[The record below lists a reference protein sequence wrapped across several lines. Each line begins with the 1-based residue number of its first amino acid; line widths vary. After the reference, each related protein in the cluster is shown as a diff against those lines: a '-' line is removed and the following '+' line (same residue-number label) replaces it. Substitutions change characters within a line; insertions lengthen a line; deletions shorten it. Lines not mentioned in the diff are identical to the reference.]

1 MPVSS
6 LRPTATRLACTAF
19 VLSLAGCS
27 TFDSMFSSD
36 KVDYRTAAKQTQG
49 LEVPPDLTQ
58 LAKDNRAQVQ
68 GGSISASALSAT
80 RPAAAA
86 TPAVATN
93 TVAPNAAGDV
103 KLERIGTE
111 RWLHTSA
118 TPEQLWPVLRSFWQ
132 ERGLE
137 LTKDQPDLGLME
149 TNWAENRAK
158 LPQDFIR
165 STIGKV
171 FEGLYST
178 GERDMYRTRVERG
191 AGGGTD
197 IYISHRG
204 MQEVYTS
211 QSRDSTAWQPRPSDP
226 YLESEMLSRLML
238 KLGGKEDAA
247 KAIVADAAKP
257 AATPPLTAVGGEG
270 ERVAKRR
277 PLSEVPDSLT
287 VADGFDRAWRRVGLS
302 LDRHGFTIEDR
313 DRAAGL
319 FYLRYA
325 DPEQA
330 GKEEPNFFQRLFGAK
345 AAEPTRY
352 RVSVK
357 SEGDKST
364 VRILDDRGQAAS
376 NDNAKRILGLLMDD
390 LRKAFPRRGPGPRRV
405 HKKTLAACAARVF
418 YRDEA

>member
-1 MPVSS
+1 MSVPL

-36 KVDYRTAAKQTQG
+36 KVDYKAASRQTQG
-49 LEVPPDLTQ
+49 LDVPPDLTQ

-68 GGSISASALSAT
+68 GGSITASALSAVK
-80 RPAAAA
+80 PANSTNAQSLVAGSVAA
-86 TPAVATN
+86 N
-93 TVAPNAAGDV
+93 MAGEV
-103 KLERIGTE
+103 RLERSGTD

-118 TPEQLWPVLRSFWQ
+118 TPEQLWPQLRSFWQ

-137 LTKDQPDLGLME
+137 VTKEQPEIGVME

-158 LPQDFIR
+158 LPQDFVR

-171 FEGLYST
+171 FDGLYST
-178 GERDMYRTRVERG
+178 GERDMYRTRIERG
-191 AGGGTD
+191 ASGTD
-197 IYISHRG
+197 IFISHRG

-211 QSRDSTAWQPRPSDP
+211 QGRDSTAWQPRPADH
-226 YLESEMLSRLML
+226 YLEAEMLSRLML

-247 KAIVADAAKP
+247 KAVVAEAGQP
-257 AATPPLTAVGGEG
+257 APANTASTLKIGGEAP
-270 ERVAKRR
+270 RARR
-277 PLSEVPDSLT
+277 ALSEVPDSLN
-287 VADGFDRAWRRVGLS
+287 VNDGFDRAWRRVGLS

-325 DPEQA
+325 DPEKA
-330 GKEEPNFFQRLFGAK
+330 GQEEPNFFQRLFGAK
-345 AAEPTRY
+345 ASEPVRY

-364 VRILDDRGQAAS
+364 VRVLDDRGQPIT
-376 NDNAKRILGLLMDD
+376 NDNAKRILSLLMDD
-390 LRKAFPRRGPGPRRV
+390 LK
-405 HKKTLAACAARVF
+405 
-418 YRDEA
+418 

>member
-1 MPVSS
+1 MTS
-6 LRPTATRLACTAF
+6 LFSIRPTATRLACTAF

-27 TFDSMFSSD
+27 TIDSIFSSD

-58 LAKDNRAQVQ
+58 LAKDSRAQVQ
-68 GGSISASALSAT
+68 GGSITASQLSAT
-80 RPAAAA
+80 KPANSTNAQNLAAGS
-86 TPAVATN
+86 VATN
-93 TVAPNAAGDV
+93 MAGDV
-103 KLERIGTE
+103 RLERVGTD

-118 TPEQLWPVLRSFWQ
+118 TPEQLWPQIRGFWQ

-137 LTKDQPDLGLME
+137 VVKEQPEVGIME

-171 FEGLYST
+171 FDGLYST
-178 GERDMYRTRVERG
+178 GERDMYRTRVERS
-191 AGGGTD
+191 ASGGTD
-197 IYISHRG
+197 IFISHRG
-204 MQEVYTS
+204 MQEVYTNS
-211 QSRDSTAWQPRPSDP
+211 GRDSTAWQNRPSDP
-226 YLESEMLSRLML
+226 YLEAEMLSRLLL
-238 KLGGKEDAA
+238 KLGGKEEAA
-247 KAIVADAAKP
+247 KAVVAEAGKPAP
-257 AATPPLTAVGGEG
+257 AATSSLQVGGEAP
-270 ERVAKRR
+270 RKRR
-277 PLSEVPDSLT
+277 PLSEVPDSLS

-345 AAEPTRY
+345 AAEPVRY

-357 SEGDKST
+357 AEGDKST
-364 VRILDDRGQAAS
+364 VRVLDERGQSIAD
-376 NDNAKRILGLLMDD
+376 DNAKRILSLLMDD
-390 LRKAFPRRGPGPRRV
+390 LK
-405 HKKTLAACAARVF
+405 
-418 YRDEA
+418 

>member
-1 MPVSS
+1 MSVSS

-27 TFDSMFSSD
+27 TIDSLFSTD
-36 KVDYRTAAKQTQG
+36 KVDYRAASRQTQG
-49 LEVPPDLTQ
+49 LDVPPDLTQ

-68 GGSISASALSAT
+68 GGSITASALSAVK
-80 RPAAAA
+80 PAN
-86 TPAVATN
+86 ATN
-93 TVAPNAAGDV
+93 AQSLVNGSVAANATGDV
-103 KLERIGTE
+103 RLERSGAE
-111 RWLHTSA
+111 RWLHTTA
-118 TPEQLWPVLRSFWQ
+118 TPEQLWPQIRTFWQ

-137 LTKDQPDLGLME
+137 VVKEQPEIGTME
-149 TNWAENRAK
+149 TNWGENRAK

-171 FEGLYST
+171 FDGLYST

-191 AGGGTD
+191 ASGTD
-197 IYISHRG
+197 IFISHRG

-211 QSRDSTAWQPRPSDP
+211 QGRDSTAWQNRPADP
-226 YLESEMLSRLML
+226 YLEAEMLSRLML

-247 KAIVADAAKP
+247 KTIVAEAGSP
-257 AATPPLTAVGGEG
+257 AAATTASTMRVGGEAQ
-270 ERVAKRR
+270 RARR
-277 PLSEVPDSLT
+277 PLSEVPDSLA
-287 VADGFDRAWRRVGLS
+287 VNDGFERAWRRVGLS

-330 GKEEPNFFQRLFGAK
+330 GKDEPNFFQRLFGAK
-345 AAEPTRY
+345 AATPVRY

-357 SEGDKST
+357 ADGVKST
-364 VRILDDRGQAAS
+364 VSILDDRGQAIAD
-376 NDNAKRILGLLMDD
+376 DNAKRILSLLMDD
-390 LRKAFPRRGPGPRRV
+390 LK
-405 HKKTLAACAARVF
+405 
-418 YRDEA
+418 

>member
-1 MPVSS
+1 MSLSS

-27 TFDSMFSSD
+27 SLDIFSND
-36 KVDYRTAAKQTQG
+36 KVDYRTASRQTQG
-49 LEVPPDLTQ
+49 LDVPPDLTQ

-68 GGSISASALSAT
+68 GGSITASALSAN
-80 RPAAAA
+80 RPATGAA
-86 TPAVATN
+86 TTGMAAN
-93 TVAPNAAGDV
+93 SVAPNAAGDV
-103 KLERIGTE
+103 KLERAGTE

-118 TPEQLWPVLRSFWQ
+118 TPEQLWPQIRAFWQ

-137 LTKDQPDLGLME
+137 VIKEQPELGIME

-165 STIGKV
+165 QTIGKV
-171 FEGLYST
+171 FDGLYST

-191 AGGGTD
+191 STGTD
-197 IYISHRG
+197 IFISHRG

-211 QSRDSTAWQPRPSDP
+211 QSRDSTNWQNRPSDP
-226 YLESEMLSRLML
+226 TLEAEMLSRLML
-238 KLGGKEDAA
+238 KLGGQDTAA
-247 KAIVADAAKP
+247 KAIVADASATATPTAKP
-257 AATPPLTAVGGEG
+257 SLQAVGGEAN
-270 ERVAKRR
+270 RPRR
-277 PLSEVPDSLT
+277 PLSEVPDSLS

-330 GKEEPNFFQRLFGAK
+330 GKDEPNFFQRLFGAK
-345 AAEPTRY
+345 ASTPVRY

-357 SEGDKST
+357 AEDGKST
-364 VRILDDRGQAAS
+364 VRVLDDRGQAITD
-376 NDNAKRILGLLMDD
+376 DNAKRILSLLMDD
-390 LRKAFPRRGPGPRRV
+390 LK
-405 HKKTLAACAARVF
+405 
-418 YRDEA
+418 